1 MCLVRGCE
9 GGRRRRG
16 FLPRFFLLVVL
27 GLLVTFARSLARSLA
42 RPPELCGD
50 YLLSSLVSSAAAAL
64 VVIVVAKFVIV
75 FLGCGR
81 EFHYTGFLHI
91 MRSSQHL
98 VMLFSFVS

>member
-1 MCLVRGCE
+1 
-9 GGRRRRG
+9 
-16 FLPRFFLLVVL
+16 L
-27 GLLVTFARSLARSLA
+27 GLLVTFARSPRSLARSLA
-42 RPPELCGD
+42 RPPEIVRR
-50 YLLSSLVSSAAAAL
+50 LSSLFSFLFSSAAAAL